1 MAVDLQTLE
10 RLQQVPLKQW
20 RCIYK
25 ELVVYAGFRLW
36 NAGFKVRSEKDNVS
50 AEDFATEAIE
60 KIFDGTRT
68 WDFERFP
75 DLLIHLKG
83 IVKSLIWNHIKSS
96 ERAPVKKTA
105 AVNEINF
112 LEDVDSS
119 SDIPDPDNPETLIIT
134 EENWKTLESGFGDD
148 VDGFIIFCEWLDGVP
163 PREIAGNCN
172 TNVTTIYNVTKKGKR
187 LLLKILF
194 N

>member
-1 MAVDLQTLE
+1 MPDLQTLQ
-10 RLQQVPLKQW
+10 RLQHIPPKQW

-25 ELVVYAGFRLW
+25 ELVAYAEFRLW
-36 NAGFKVRSEKDNVS
+36 RAGFKVRSEKDNIS
-50 AEDFATEAIE
+50 GEDFATQAIE
-60 KIFDGTRT
+60 KIFDGTRN

-83 IVKSLIWNHIKSS
+83 VVKSLIWSHIKSS
-96 ERAPVKKTA
+96 SRAPVRKTA
-105 AVNEINF
+105 TVSKVDFLDEVDGSLEIS
-112 LEDVDSS
+112 DS
-119 SDIPDPDNPETLIIT
+119 DNPETLIIT
-134 EENWKTLESGFGDD
+134 GENWKALENGFGDD

-163 PREIAGNCN
+163 PRDIAANCN
-172 TNVTTIYNVTKKGKR
+172 TDVTTIYNVTKKGKR